1 MCTPSQPTAPPR
13 HGRCFSSDARG
24 CLRHYTT
31 AAPDADFAAYSK
43 QQATQDLNGSP
54 ASTVEEG
61 LAYFVAEQ
69 VSVQLCG

>member
-1 MCTPSQPTAPPR
+1 MAVCA
-13 HGRCFSSDARG
+13 
-24 CLRHYTT
+24 TT

-54 ASTVEEG
+54 ALTVEEG